1 MRMWKSYDVDQ
12 KQINRKRIL
21 ETLSI
26 AFVVLKSVNK
36 AVHGGST
43 GVCFTHKTTQL
54 IESANEPLRNLH
66 E

>member
-1 MRMWKSYDVDQ
+1 MWKLYDVDQ
-12 KQINRKRIL
+12 KLIDTKRIL
-21 ETLSI
+21 ETLNI

-36 AVHGGST
+36 AVHGDFT
-43 GVCFTHKTTQL
+43 GVCFTYKTTQL